1 MIESLQIIIAFF
13 CFSILIMVPFN
24 IFNSK
29 KIFHSN
35 YNILD
40 LASFNLII
48 NCTVLFFFSIL
59 PIALKDYNLIFYIIL
74 VTIFFYSYV
83 FKSKNINN
91 FKDYYLQLILF
102 FLVFFIVSIDVASK
116 LNLGW
121 DAKFFYYIKALF
133 FTEGQNFY
141 DLNKFEYVF
150 HPHLGSFLWAFY
162 WELLP
167 SKLEY
172 MGRLFYVFIACFSIF
187 YVCHKNLKYSLM
199 DNIIFISLILLFYKY
214 ERFSGLQEIL
224 IFSFLVIT
232 SKFYSKILNINN
244 KYFIIFS
251 ILLCNLL
258 IWTKAEGMVYAII
271 ILMLLNLNSKIFFK
285 VKIYINLSFLFI
297 FFLKYF
303 IYEISDNV
311 MLDTTG
317 SPYFISYFLDLNYH
331 FIIHKLKLIIPYLL
345 YYILN
350 NIFFISGVI
359 ILIYKRFLYPKNN
372 YNKIIELYCLINLI
386 FIFAAYLLRDVE
398 IEFAIKTTMERIVF
412 SASGFYCFLLVD
424 FLKNTFNNVWPDKKI
439 YSNHK
444 NNYN

>member
-1 MIESLQIIIAFF
+1 MIESFQIIIAFF
-13 CFSILIMVPFN
+13 CFAILTIVPFN

-29 KIFHSN
+29 KIFHTN

-40 LASFNLII
+40 LASFNLIT
-48 NCTVLFFFSIL
+48 NCTVLLFFSIL
-59 PIALKDYNLIFYIIL
+59 PITLKDYNLFFYIVL

-83 FKSKNINN
+83 LKFKNINN

-116 LNLGW
+116 LYLGW
-121 DAKFFYYIKALF
+121 DAKYFYYIKALF
-133 FTEGQNFY
+133 FVEGQNFY
-141 DLNKFEYVF
+141 DLNKFENIY

-172 MGRLFYVFIACFSIF
+172 IGRLFYVFIACFSIF
-187 YVCHKNLKYSLM
+187 YVCHKDLKYSLM
-199 DNIIFISLILLFYKY
+199 SNIIFIFLMFLFYKY

-251 ILLCNLL
+251 ILLFNLIL
-258 IWTKAEGMVYAII
+258 WSKAEGIIYAII
-271 ILMLLNLNSKIFFK
+271 MIMLLNLNNKIFFK
-285 VKIYINLSFLFI
+285 EKIYINLSFLFI

-303 IYEISDNV
+303 IYEISNNV
-311 MLDTTG
+311 MLEKTG
-317 SPYFISYFLDLNYH
+317 HPYSINYFLDLNYQ
-331 FIIHKLKLIIPYLL
+331 FIIYKLKFIMPYLA

-350 NIFFISGVI
+350 NIFFISG
-359 ILIYKRFLYPKNN
+359 ILILLILNFQKKKDAYI
-372 YNKIIELYCLINLI
+372 KIINFYFILNII
-386 FIFAAYLLRDVE
+386 FIISAYLFRDME
-398 IEFAIKTTMERIVF
+398 IEYSIRTTMERIIF
-412 SASGFYCFLLVD
+412 TSSGFYVFLIINY
-424 FLKNTFNNVWPDKKI
+424 FKNLNTN
-439 YSNHK
+439 S
-444 NNYN
+444 

>member
-13 CFSILIMVPFN
+13 CFAILTIVPFN

-29 KIFHSN
+29 KIFHTN

-40 LASFNLII
+40 LASFNLIT
-48 NCTVLFFFSIL
+48 NCTVLLFFSIL
-59 PIALKDYNLIFYIIL
+59 PITLKDYNLFFYIVL

-83 FKSKNINN
+83 LKFKNINN

-116 LNLGW
+116 LYLGW
-121 DAKFFYYIKALF
+121 DAKYFYYIKALF
-133 FTEGQNFY
+133 FVEGQNFY
-141 DLNKFEYVF
+141 DLNKFENIF

-167 SKLEY
+167 NKLEY

-187 YVCHKNLKYSLM
+187 YVCHKDLKYSLM
-199 DNIIFISLILLFYKY
+199 SNIIFIFLMFFFYKY

-271 ILMLLNLNSKIFFK
+271 MIMLLNLNNKIFFK
-285 VKIYINLSFLFI
+285 EKIYINLSFLFI
-297 FFLKYF
+297 FFLKYL
-303 IYEISDNV
+303 IYEISNNV

-317 SPYFISYFLDLNYH
+317 SPYFINYFLDLNYQ
-331 FIIHKLKLIIPYLL
+331 FIIYKLKFIMPYLA

-350 NIFFISGVI
+350 NIFFISG
-359 ILIYKRFLYPKNN
+359 ILILLILNFQKKKDAYI
-372 YNKIIELYCLINLI
+372 KIINFYFILNII
-386 FIFAAYLLRDVE
+386 FIISAYLFRNME
-398 IEFAIKTTMERIVF
+398 IEYSIRTTMERIIF
-412 SASGFYCFLLVD
+412 TSSGFYVFLIINYFKSL
-424 FLKNTFNNVWPDKKI
+424 NTN
-439 YSNHK
+439 S
-444 NNYN
+444 

>member
-13 CFSILIMVPFN
+13 CFAILTIVPFN

-29 KIFHSN
+29 KIFHTN

-40 LASFNLII
+40 LASFNLIT
-48 NCTVLFFFSIL
+48 NCTVLLFFSIL
-59 PIALKDYNLIFYIIL
+59 PITLKDYNLFFYIVL

-83 FKSKNINN
+83 LKFKNINN

-116 LNLGW
+116 LYLGW
-121 DAKFFYYIKALF
+121 DAKYFYYIKALF
-133 FTEGQNFY
+133 FVEGQNFY
-141 DLNKFEYVF
+141 DLNKFENIY

-172 MGRLFYVFIACFSIF
+172 IGRLFYVFITCFSIF
-187 YVCHKNLKYSLM
+187 YVCHKDLKYSLIS
-199 DNIIFISLILLFYKY
+199 NIIFISLMLLFYKY

-251 ILLCNLL
+251 ILLCNLIL
-258 IWTKAEGMVYAII
+258 WSKAEGIIYAII
-271 ILMLLNLNSKIFFK
+271 MIMLLNLNNKIFFK
-285 VKIYINLSFLFI
+285 EKIYINLSFLFI
-297 FFLKYF
+297 FFLKYL
-303 IYEISDNV
+303 IYEISNNV
-311 MLDTTG
+311 MLEKTG
-317 SPYFISYFLDLNYH
+317 HPYSINYFLDLNYQ
-331 FIIHKLKLIIPYLL
+331 FIIYKLKFVMPYLA

-350 NIFFISGVI
+350 NIFFISG
-359 ILIYKRFLYPKNN
+359 ILILLILNFQKKKDTYI
-372 YNKIIELYCLINLI
+372 KIINFYFILNII
-386 FIFAAYLLRDVE
+386 FIISAYLFRDME
-398 IEFAIKTTMERIVF
+398 IEYSIRTTMERVIF
-412 SASGFYCFLLVD
+412 TSSGFYVFLIINYFKSL
-424 FLKNTFNNVWPDKKI
+424 NTN
-439 YSNHK
+439 S
-444 NNYN
+444 

>member
-1 MIESLQIIIAFF
+1 MIESFQIIIAFF
-13 CFSILIMVPFN
+13 CFAILTIVPFN

-29 KIFHSN
+29 KIFHTY

-48 NCTVLFFFSIL
+48 NCTVLLFFSIL
-59 PIALKDYNLIFYIIL
+59 PITLKDYNLFFYIVL

-83 FKSKNINN
+83 LKSKNINN

-116 LNLGW
+116 LYLGW
-121 DAKFFYYIKALF
+121 DAKYFYYIKALF
-133 FTEGQNFY
+133 FVEGQNFY
-141 DLNKFEYVF
+141 DLNKFEHIY

-167 SKLEY
+167 GKLEY

-187 YVCHKNLKYSLM
+187 YVCHKDLKYSLM
-199 DNIIFISLILLFYKY
+199 SNIIFISLMFLFYKY

-232 SKFYSKILNINN
+232 SKFYAKILNINN

-271 ILMLLNLNSKIFFK
+271 MIMLLNLNNKIFFK
-285 VKIYINLSFLFI
+285 EKIYINLSFLFI
-297 FFLKYF
+297 FFLKYL
-303 IYEISDNV
+303 IYEISNNV
-311 MLDTTG
+311 MLDTAG
-317 SPYFISYFLDLNYH
+317 SPYFINYFLDLNYQ
-331 FIIHKLKLIIPYLL
+331 FIIYKLKFIMPYLA

-350 NIFFISGVI
+350 NIFFISG
-359 ILIYKRFLYPKNN
+359 ILILLILNFQKKKDAYI
-372 YNKIIELYCLINLI
+372 KIINFYFILNII
-386 FIFAAYLLRDVE
+386 FIISAYLFRDVE
-398 IEFAIKTTMERIVF
+398 IEYSIRTTMERVIF
-412 SASGFYCFLLVD
+412 TSSGFYVFLIINYFKSL
-424 FLKNTFNNVWPDKKI
+424 NTN
-439 YSNHK
+439 S
-444 NNYN
+444 

>member
-13 CFSILIMVPFN
+13 CFAILTIVPFN

-29 KIFHSN
+29 KIFHTN

-48 NCTVLFFFSIL
+48 NCTVLLFFSIL
-59 PIALKDYNLIFYIIL
+59 PITLKDYNLFFYIVL

-83 FKSKNINN
+83 LKSKNINN

-116 LNLGW
+116 LYLGW
-121 DAKFFYYIKALF
+121 DAKYFYYIKALF
-133 FTEGQNFY
+133 FVEGQNFY
-141 DLNKFEYVF
+141 DLNKFEHIY

-187 YVCHKNLKYSLM
+187 YVCHKDLKYSLM
-199 DNIIFISLILLFYKY
+199 SNIIFVSLMFLFYKY

-232 SKFYSKILNINN
+232 SKFYAKILNINN

-251 ILLCNLL
+251 ILLCNLIL
-258 IWTKAEGMVYAII
+258 WSKAEGIIYAII
-271 ILMLLNLNSKIFFK
+271 MIMLLNLNNKIFFK
-285 VKIYINLSFLFI
+285 EKIYINLSFLFL
-297 FFLKYF
+297 FFLKYL
-303 IYEISDNV
+303 IYEISNNV
-311 MLDTTG
+311 MLEKTG
-317 SPYFISYFLDLNYH
+317 HPYSINYFLDLNYQ
-331 FIIHKLKLIIPYLL
+331 FIIYKLKFIMPYLA

-350 NIFFISGVI
+350 NIFFISG
-359 ILIYKRFLYPKNN
+359 ILILLILNFQKKKDAYI
-372 YNKIIELYCLINLI
+372 KIINFY
-386 FIFAAYLLRDVE
+386 FILNIMFIISAYLFRDME
-398 IEFAIKTTMERIVF
+398 IEYSIKTTMERIIF
-412 SASGFYCFLLVD
+412 TSSGFYVFLIINYFKSL
-424 FLKNTFNNVWPDKKI
+424 NTN
-439 YSNHK
+439 S
-444 NNYN
+444 

>member
-1 MIESLQIIIAFF
+1 MIESFQIIIAFF
-13 CFSILIMVPFN
+13 CFAILTIVPFN

-29 KIFHSN
+29 KIFHTN

-40 LASFNLII
+40 LASFNLIT
-48 NCTVLFFFSIL
+48 NCTVLLFFSIL
-59 PIALKDYNLIFYIIL
+59 PITLKDYNLFFYIVL

-83 FKSKNINN
+83 LKFKNINN

-116 LNLGW
+116 LYLGW
-121 DAKFFYYIKALF
+121 DAKYFYYIKALF
-133 FTEGQNFY
+133 FVEGQNFF
-141 DLNKFEYVF
+141 DLNKFEHIY

-187 YVCHKNLKYSLM
+187 YVCHKDLKYSLIS
-199 DNIIFISLILLFYKY
+199 NIIFISLMLLFYKY

-251 ILLCNLL
+251 ILLCNLIL
-258 IWTKAEGMVYAII
+258 WSKAEGIIYAII
-271 ILMLLNLNSKIFFK
+271 MIMLLNFNNKIFFK
-285 VKIYINLSFLFI
+285 EKIYINLSFLFL
-297 FFLKYF
+297 FFLKYL
-303 IYEISDNV
+303 IYDISNNV
-311 MLDTTG
+311 ILEKTG
-317 SPYFISYFLDLNYH
+317 HPYSINYFLDLNYQ
-331 FIIHKLKLIIPYLL
+331 FIIYKLKFVMPYLA

-350 NIFFISGVI
+350 NIFFISG
-359 ILIYKRFLYPKNN
+359 ILILLILNFQKKKDAYT
-372 YNKIIELYCLINLI
+372 KIINFY
-386 FIFAAYLLRDVE
+386 FILNIMFIVSAYLFRDME
-398 IEFAIKTTMERIVF
+398 IEYSIRTTMERIIF
-412 SASGFYCFLLVD
+412 TSSGFYVFLIINYFKSL
-424 FLKNTFNNVWPDKKI
+424 NTN
-439 YSNHK
+439 S
-444 NNYN
+444 